1 MWAPKEFSEL
11 LANFSQNCQIKYIGN
26 AIIFS
31 LQKKK
36 KKKIKNHIRTLQNVD
51 VKAPCFALKVPVRL
65 HKESAC

>member
-1 MWAPKEFSEL
+1 MADFSQQTRSVGCMWAPKEFSEL

-36 KKKIKNHIRTLQNVD
+36 KRLKII
-51 VKAPCFALKVPVRL
+51 
-65 HKESAC
+65 

>member
-1 MWAPKEFSEL
+1 MWAITVADFSQQTIPPKEFSEL

-36 KKKIKNHIRTLQNVD
+36 KRLKII
-51 VKAPCFALKVPVRL
+51 
-65 HKESAC
+65 